1 MAPPAAGADSRTVVR
16 LRRLLL
22 PAVLLAAV
30 WPVAA
35 QARPSDPSLVLT
47 GSSAHFAIH
56 YSPSLAGGTAQTLL
70 GYAEQAYAV
79 ELGMGFPAPLD
90 DGDGRIDI
98 YVTSIA
104 NPDAAGDA
112 GFDGTGRSSGWI
124 ELDPTKPGSL
134 TYTTIVHELFH
145 LIQYTFGVPSSLL
158 AESTARWME
167 EQIALAPLSRYWP
180 LATPLD
186 CAPCDLHGYGRSPY
200 DRWVFFAF
208 LSDTYGPAIVREIL
222 ASVTSG
228 PFPTLQVV
236 DPALR
241 AHGSSLADG
250 YAAFAIATVKAFGGE
265 SSKAVVGDIG
275 SSSTSLSIDRLTT
288 HTFAV
293 EAGSVA
299 PRICSATTL
308 TVTVD
313 ARGGDL
319 RAALL
324 VGVPRFQTVIP
335 FTGSAATGE
344 LTATMPWS
352 PCEAGD
358 PPILVLANGSDS
370 SVVTNAEVYL
380 SVGGGAQPLPT
391 ATGGLTV
398 SLPATV
404 TVTRS
409 RYYLWAYVTVTRPGT
424 LWVRGLGLEQEFP
437 FADAGTHRIGITVP
451 RNPGHRTL
459 TFAFRGKSGTQA
471 VSLVRTVS
479 VRTG

>member
-1 MAPPAAGADSRTVVR
+1 MGR

-22 PAVLLAAV
+22 PALLLAAA
-30 WPVAA
+30 WPVTA
-35 QARPSDPSLVLT
+35 QARPSDPSLTAT
-47 GSSAHFAIH
+47 GSSAHFEIH

-70 GYAEQAYAV
+70 GYAERAYGA
-79 ELGMGFPAPLD
+79 ELGTGFPAPLD
-90 DGDGRIDI
+90 DGDSRIDI
-98 YVTSIA
+98 YVTPIA
-104 NPDAAGDA
+104 DPDAAGEA

-134 TYTTIVHELFH
+134 TYTTVAHELFH

-167 EQIALAPLSRYWP
+167 EQIALVPLSRYWP
-180 LATPLD
+180 LSDPLD
-186 CAPCDLHGYGRSPY
+186 CTPCDLHGYGKSPY

-208 LSDTYGPAIVREIL
+208 LSDTYGPGIVREIL
-222 ASVTSG
+222 ADTTSA
-228 PFPTLQVV
+228 PFPPLQVV

-250 YAAFAIATVKAFGGE
+250 YAAFAIATVKVFGGE
-265 SSKAVVGDIG
+265 YSKLVVGDMG

-288 HTFAV
+288 HTFGV
-293 EAGSVA
+293 EAGSVT
-299 PRICSATTL
+299 PRVCSATTL

-313 ARGGDL
+313 AQGGDL
-319 RAALL
+319 RAALV
-324 VGVPRFQTVIP
+324 VGVPRIQTVIP

-352 PCEAGD
+352 PCEGGD

-370 SVVTNAEVYL
+370 SVVSNAEVYV
-380 SVGGGAQPLPT
+380 SVGGGTQPLPT

-404 TVTRS
+404 TVTRG
-409 RYYLWAYVTVTRPGT
+409 RHYLWAYVTVTRPGT

-451 RNPGHRTL
+451 RKPGRRTL
-459 TFAFRGKSGTQA
+459 TFAFTGKSGNGVA
-471 VSLVRTVS
+471 SLVRTVS